1 MAWIHRALSL
11 RAKITASF
19 TLIVIGGTVVS
30 TLIGSKIIT
39 DALLGQAQKRARQGL
54 EAAHTFYAERVDR
67 IGSEVAR
74 AARAQAVREATTAGS
89 PDRTATVL
97 GTLAHEGALDFL
109 AFVDT
114 EGRVFPANPAAGPS
128 RPASLPFVVTRALN
142 GQPAAGTEIVSGE
155 FLRAE
160 NPALAERARMT
171 VISVP
176 NAAPAGTEETT
187 DGLALLASA
196 PVEQQHRIVG
206 ALCGGVLLNR
216 NYEIVDRVKRLL
228 YGGETY
234 EGRDVGTVTIF
245 LRDVRI
251 ATNVM
256 TAGGQRAI
264 GTRVSSPVAQSVL
277 ERGGRWD
284 GRAFVVNDWYVAS
297 YEPIKNPSG
306 SVIGILY
313 AGLLEQP
320 FLAARTEVMLT
331 FLIVCLVG
339 LVVVF
344 VLTYVLTRTTIRP
357 LEEIAAATRQIAA
370 GHLDVRV
377 KTGAHDEIGVLAAS
391 FNTMLDALQ
400 ATKRELEDW
409 ARTLEVKVQER
420 TDELVAVQARM
431 AQSER
436 LASIGRLA
444 AGVAHG
450 INNPLGGI
458 LTLTMLALEDCG
470 DDHPMRADLETIVK
484 QTQRCREIVKGLLD
498 FSRQTDVRASK
509 LDVNPI
515 IDSAL
520 SLLERQALF
529 HNIKTVRRFQDDLP
543 PVFVDPGQLQ
553 EVIINIVLN
562 AVDAMEE
569 NGVLMV
575 ETRTDPGRGQV
586 VIGISD
592 TGKGI
597 PPDVVPLV
605 FEPFFTTKKVGQGTG
620 LGLAIVHGIVTRA
633 GGTVDVTSKPGQT
646 TFTVRLPA
654 AEQGIENGTAEIVG
668 GGAGQS
674 AGRR

>member
-19 TLIVIGGTVVS
+19 TLIVIGGTVIS

-54 EAAHTFYAERVDR
+54 EAAHTIYAERLDR

-89 PDRTATVL
+89 PDRTATAL
-97 GTLAHEGALDFL
+97 STWAHEGALDFL

-142 GQPAAGTEIVSGE
+142 AQPAAGTEILSGE
-155 FLRAE
+155 FLRAAD
-160 NPALAERARMT
+160 PAFAERARIAVT
-171 VISVP
+171 SVP
-176 NAAPAGTEETT
+176 NAVSTRTGEITE
-187 DGLALLASA
+187 GLTLLASA

-245 LRDVRI
+245 LRDVRV

-256 TAGGQRAI
+256 TTGGQRAI

-277 ERGGRWD
+277 ERGERWD
-284 GRAFVVNDWYVAS
+284 GRAFVVTDWYVSS
-297 YEPIKNPSG
+297 YEPIRDPSG

-331 FLIVCLVG
+331 FLVVCLVG

-470 DDHPMRADLETIVK
+470 EQHPMRADLETIVK

-498 FSRQTDVRASK
+498 FSRQTDARASK

-529 HNIKTVRRFQDDLP
+529 HNIKTVRRFQDGLP

-569 NGVLMV
+569 NGVLTV
-575 ETRTDPGRGQV
+575 ETRTDPGRAQV

-646 TFTVRLPA
+646 TFSVRLPV
-654 AEQGIENGTAEIVG
+654 AEQDIEDGTGEVVG
-668 GGAGQS
+668 GGAGQPL
-674 AGRR
+674 GRP

>member
-19 TLIVIGGTVVS
+19 TIIVIGGTVVS
-30 TLIGSKIIT
+30 TLIGSRIIT
-39 DALLGQAQKRARQGL
+39 NALLSQAQKRARQGL
-54 EAAHTFYAERVDR
+54 DAAHTIYAERLNGIRASV
-67 IGSEVAR
+67 VR
-74 AARAQAVREATTAGS
+74 AAEAQAIRDAAAAGS
-89 PDRTATVL
+89 PDRAASGL
-97 GTLAHEGALDFL
+97 DTLADEGAVEFL
-109 AFVDT
+109 AFVDAQ
-114 EGRVFPANPAAGPS
+114 GRVFSARTPSQPS
-128 RPASLPFVVTRALN
+128 RPASLPGVIARALD
-142 GQPAAGTEIVSGE
+142 GQTAAGTEILPEE
-155 FLRAE
+155 FLRATD
-160 NPALAERARMT
+160 PALAERSRIA
-171 VISVP
+171 VVSVP
-176 NAAPAGTEETT
+176 NAPSAASGATA

-196 PVEQQHRIVG
+196 PVSQRGQRVG
-206 ALCGGVLLNR
+206 AVYGGVLLNR

-228 YGGETY
+228 YGGETHQ
-234 EGRDVGTVTIF
+234 GRDVGTVSIF
-245 LRDVRI
+245 LRDLRV

-256 TAGGQRAI
+256 TTGGERAI

-277 ERGGRWD
+277 EHGQRWD

-297 YEPIKNPSG
+297 YEPIRDPSG

-313 AGLLEQP
+313 AGILEQP
-320 FLAARTEVMLT
+320 FLAARTEVMLS
-331 FLIVCLVG
+331 FLGVCLIG

-344 VLTYVLTRTTIRP
+344 ALTYVLTRTAIHP
-357 LEEIAAATRQIAA
+357 LEEMAAATRQIAA

-377 KTGAHDEIGVLAAS
+377 NTGAHDEIGVLAAS
-391 FNTMLDALQ
+391 FNNMLDALQ
-400 ATKRELEDW
+400 TTKRELEEW
-409 ARTLEVKVQER
+409 ARTLELKVQER

-431 AQSER
+431 AQSEK

-470 DDHPMRADLETIVK
+470 PDHPLRADLETVVK
-484 QTQRCREIVKGLLD
+484 QTMRCREIVKGLLD
-498 FSRQTDVRASK
+498 FSHQTDARASR
-509 LDVNPI
+509 LSVNPI
-515 IDSAL
+515 LDSTL

-553 EVIINIVLN
+553 EVIINVVLN

-569 NGVLMV
+569 NGVLTV
-575 ETRTDPGRGQV
+575 ETGADLARAQV
-586 VIGISD
+586 AIRISD

-597 PPDVVPLV
+597 PPDVVPLI

-633 GGTVDVTSKPGQT
+633 GGTVDVASKPGQT
-646 TFTVRLPA
+646 TFTVRLPVA
-654 AEQGIENGTAEIVG
+654 GQESEDGTVEVAG
-668 GGAGQS
+668 GGAG
-674 AGRR
+674 